1 MKSVLIISGRDNVG
15 TALVRIEA
23 GEAVHGDGAT
33 LLVQQ
38 TIPAGHKVALRAIAA
53 GENVMKYGAPI
64 GTATA
69 PIPAGTHVHTH
80 NVASTRGRGDLSAG
94 AQRADGP

>member
-1 MKSVLIISGRDNVG
+1 MKSVLIISERDNVG

-23 GEAVHGDGAT
+23 GQAVEGGGAA
-33 LLVQQ
+33 LVVQQ
-38 TIPAGHKVALRAIAA
+38 TIPAGHKVALRAIAV
-53 GENVMKYGAPI
+53 GENVTKYGAPI

-80 NVASTRGRGDLSAG
+80 NVASARGRGDLPA
-94 AQRADGP
+94 RAHDADRS